1 MPQSLAALTLFFLL
15 GLPFF
20 VGTGLLAVPDIPPFS
35 FYSALHSAVEIFTVA
50 VAILVFAMGFHL
62 LEKKRPTAL
71 FVLASAFLGVALLDF
86 LHLISH
92 SGLPDFFT
100 TNTPHK
106 ATILWLAARLLAAG
120 ALLAWALL
128 QVIQP
133 VKAVSRYLL
142 LSASLAYTFFCGY
155 VGVFY
160 PEWVPATF
168 VPGQGLTP
176 FKIGMEWLVILL
188 HAATLVVLAGCRHRY
203 SRGWLSFL
211 APALL
216 LLIASELFFTLYVQ
230 VNDTIN
236 LLGHVYR
243 LFAYLL
249 IYRAIFIEGVRQP
262 YIRREEA
269 LRLIEY
275 GRQEWRQTFD
285 AISDP
290 IFMHDTD
297 FRITLCNQAYA
308 GAVGLPLHRII
319 GRPYYEV
326 LPRSDGPH
334 LECREALALGEEREA
349 DLLPADEGVIYN
361 IRFIPVRYEATG
373 NFHFL
378 LIMRDIT
385 ERKRAEEALRFQLS
399 FQKLVADLSA
409 DFVTTSRERTDLAV
423 NHALALCADFFQ
435 ADRSYVF
442 LFADYRHTMSNTYE
456 YCAEGIA
463 SHIEAIQEVPLAAF
477 PWFSRKILMQD
488 VVHVPTLAILPPEAV
503 AEKTEFAR
511 QDIQSLICLPLVGDG
526 HLLGF
531 FGLDAVRKSTTW
543 SNDQIALLAVVAD
556 IIAVALARA
565 KTELQLEQNTA
576 RLENAQRIAHIGNWD
591 WDILN
596 RTLVWSDEIYRI
608 FGVAPQEFAASY
620 EAFLG
625 YVLPSDRPMVEQ
637 AVQEALDE
645 NQPYDIE
652 HRVQRPD
659 GGLRWVREH
668 AEIIRD
674 ETGRPLR
681 MSGTVQ
687 DITERKS
694 LEEQILQ
701 ARKMEAVGVL
711 AGGIA
716 HDFNNILTPIMM
728 HTQMVLMDTPAG
740 TSAHHSL
747 EQVQKAAE
755 RARDLVRQI
764 LDFSRKGKY
773 EPQPMKIGPVIK
785 EGLKFLRST
794 IPMHIELASKIF
806 TGRDLVRADPTQI
819 LQVVMNLTINAAQAM
834 HEKGGRIEITLSE
847 QDEEGWLPPPG
858 LPLGEKYLKM
868 VVSDTGV
875 GIPSEILPRIFEPY
889 FTTKGKGEGTGMGLA
904 VVHGMVEKHGGAITV
919 KSEPGKG
926 TDFEIFLPLV
936 AGEAATISDF
946 NQPLPGGRE
955 RILLVD
961 DDQAVLAAVAPA
973 LARLGYRLT
982 TKTDSLEALAAFR
995 ADPSCFDLVITD
1007 QTMPGINGSAMASE
1021 MLRLRPELPV
1031 ILCTGFSGKINEEM
1045 VRTLGI
1051 AALVAKPFGMEDIV
1065 QVIRKVLGKERVR
1078 DPESMK
1084 WPESW

>member
-1 MPQSLAALTLFFLL
+1 MTLFFLL
-15 GLPFF
+15 GLPFL
-20 VGTGLLAVPDIPPFS
+20 VGTGLLAVPDIPPFR
-35 FYSALHSAVEIFTVA
+35 FYSAFHSAVEIFTVA
-50 VAILVFAMGFHL
+50 VAILVFATGFHL

-86 LHLISH
+86 LHLMSH
-92 SGLPDFFT
+92 PGMPDFFT
-100 TNTPHK
+100 VNTAHK
-106 ATILWLAARLLAAG
+106 ATTLWLAARLLAAG

-133 VKAVSRYLL
+133 VKAPSRYLF
-142 LSASLAYTFFCGY
+142 LSGSLAYTFFCGY
-155 VGVFY
+155 GGVFH

-188 HAATLVVLAGCRHRY
+188 HAATLAVLAGRRPRY
-203 SRGWLSFL
+203 SRAWLSFL

-216 LLIASELFFTLYVQ
+216 LLIASELFFTLYVE
-230 VNDTIN
+230 VNDTLN
-236 LLGHVYR
+236 LLGHVYK

-262 YIRREEA
+262 YIRLEEA

-275 GRQEWRQTFD
+275 GRQDWRQTFD
-285 AISDP
+285 AITDP
-290 IFMHDTD
+290 IFIHDTD

-308 GAVGLPLHRII
+308 GAAGLPFHRII

-334 LECREALALGEEREA
+334 PECREVLAFGEEREA
-349 DLLPADEGVIYN
+349 DLLPADAGVIYN
-361 IRFIPVRYEATG
+361 IRCIPVRYEAAG
-373 NFHFL
+373 DVHFL
-378 LIMRDIT
+378 HIMRDIT
-385 ERKRAEEALRFQLS
+385 ARKRAEEALRFQLS

-423 NHALALCADFFQ
+423 NHALALCAEFFQ

-442 LFADYRHTMSNTYE
+442 LFADYRHTMSNTHE
-456 YCAEGIA
+456 YCAEGI
-463 SHIEAIQEVPLAAF
+463 SSQREAIQDVPLSAF
-477 PWFSRKILMQD
+477 PWFSRKILMQE

-511 QDIQSLICLPLVGDG
+511 QEIKSLLCLPLVGDG
-526 HLLGF
+526 RLLGF
-531 FGLDAVRKSTTW
+531 LGLDAVKKNMIW

-565 KTELQLEQNTA
+565 QTELQLEQNTT

-596 RTLVWSDEIYRI
+596 KTLVWSDEIYRI

-625 YVLPSDRPMVEQ
+625 YVHPDDRPMVEQ
-637 AVQEALDE
+637 AVQEALDG
-645 NQPYDIE
+645 NRPYDIE
-652 HRVQRPD
+652 HRLRRPC
-659 GGLRWVREH
+659 GGLRWVREQ

-674 ETGRPLR
+674 EAGQPLR

-694 LEEQILQ
+694 LEEQIIQ
-701 ARKMEAVGVL
+701 ARKLEAVGVL

-728 HTQMVLMDTPAG
+728 HTQMVLIDTPAG

-773 EPQPMKIGPVIK
+773 EPQPLKMGPVIK

-794 IPMHIELASKIF
+794 VPLHIELESKIF
-806 TGRDLVRADPTQI
+806 TGRDLVRADPTQM
-819 LQVVMNLTINAAQAM
+819 LQVIMNLTINAAQAM
-834 HEKGGRIEITLSE
+834 HEKGGKILITLDA

-858 LPLGEKYLKM
+858 LPLGKKYLKM

-875 GIPSEILPRIFEPY
+875 GIPPEILPRIFEPY

-904 VVHGMVEKHGGAITV
+904 VVHGLVEKHGGAITV

-926 TDFEIFLPLV
+926 TDFEIFLPVV
-936 AGEAATISDF
+936 AGEAATLLDYS
-946 NQPLPGGRE
+946 QPLPGGWE

-961 DDQAVLAAVAPA
+961 DDPAVAAAVAPA
-973 LARLGYRLT
+973 LSRLGYRLT
-982 TKTDSLEALAAFR
+982 TKTDSLDALAAFR
-995 ADPSCFDLVITD
+995 ADPSRFDLVITD
-1007 QTMPGINGSAMASE
+1007 QAMPGINGSAMAEE

-1031 ILCTGFSGKINEEM
+1031 ILCTGFSGKIDEET
-1045 VRTLGI
+1045 VKNLGI
-1051 AALVAKPFGMEDIV
+1051 AALVAKPFGMEEIV
-1065 QVIRKVLGKERVR
+1065 PVIRKALDKE
-1078 DPESMK
+1078 
-1084 WPESW
+1084 